1 MFIWFAL
8 WCSCIWCSSQHQ
20 VEVEHVTSTLNI
32 CFSLQKSFNLDCIYD
47 HKWTSLIRRY
57 KCSTTIC
64 LSKRSY
70 MYIAI
75 IGRSVRCL
83 TDVDRPTVFYFSTRR
98 TTIWRTKKITH
109 QHYLFQQNTVNLFLN
124 MIYNNR
130 VCKNSFFL
138 KLEMV
143 PDRLWGIIY
152 KIKCMLSYD
161 HSFLYKK

>member
-1 MFIWFAL
+1 MFIRFAL

-20 VEVEHVTSTLNI
+20 VEVEHVTSTLHEHFALVYKNLLI
-32 CFSLQKSFNLDCIYD
+32 WTVYTIINGRHSFNE
-47 HKWTSLIRRY
+47 
-57 KCSTTIC
+57 STTIC

-83 TDVDRPTVFYFSTRR
+83 AGVDRPTVFYFSTRR

-143 PDRLWGIIY
+143 PDWLWGIIY

-161 HSFLYKK
+161 HSFLS

>member
-1 MFIWFAL
+1 MFIRFAL

-20 VEVEHVTSTLNI
+20 VEVEHVTSTLHEHFALVYKNLLI
-32 CFSLQKSFNLDCIYD
+32 WTVYTIINGRHSFND
-47 HKWTSLIRRY
+47 
-57 KCSTTIC
+57 STTIC

-83 TDVDRPTVFYFSTRR
+83 AGVDRPTVFYFSTRR

-143 PDRLWGIIY
+143 PDWLWGIIY

>member
-1 MFIWFAL
+1 MICVMMFMYLMFKPTSGGGRTRNFYAEHFAL
-8 WCSCIWCSSQHQ
+8 VYKNLLIWTVYTIINGRH
-20 VEVEHVTSTLNI
+20 
-32 CFSLQKSFNLDCIYD
+32 SFND
-47 HKWTSLIRRY
+47 
-57 KCSTTIC
+57 STTIC

-83 TDVDRPTVFYFSTRR
+83 AGVDRPTVFYFSTRR

-143 PDRLWGIIY
+143 PDWLWGIIY